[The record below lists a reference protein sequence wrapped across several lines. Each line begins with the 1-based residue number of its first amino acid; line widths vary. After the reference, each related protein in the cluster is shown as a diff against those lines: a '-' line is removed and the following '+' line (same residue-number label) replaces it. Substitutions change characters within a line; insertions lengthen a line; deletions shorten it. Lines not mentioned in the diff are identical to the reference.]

1 MPFGWI
7 NNVMYYTMEMP
18 LVEFDHVT
26 YSDGRPFRVN
36 FASAVRVAAHDTS
49 IKIITLDRPQV
60 PISPIPHP
68 KILDKVYLGFA
79 RLLVKVA

>member
-26 YSDGRPFRVN
+26 
-36 FASAVRVAAHDTS
+36 
-49 IKIITLDRPQV
+49 TLTIGLAGCGIWLYFV
-60 PISPIPHP
+60 V
-68 KILDKVYLGFA
+68 ILGMQAENRSGMQEF
-79 RLLVKVA
+79 